1 MGNDSKAEMLETL
14 RGLVREA
21 LQLRRAG
28 AVYARLARAS
38 GQVDGYL
45 RALCDAGV
53 ATRSELL
60 TIVSEERVKL
70 DGPAFGGVRSELD
83 SIIAA

>member
-1 MGNDSKAEMLETL
+1 MGNNSKKEMLEIL

-21 LQLRRAG
+21 LKLRRDG

-38 GQVDGYL
+38 GAVDGYL
-45 RALCDAGV
+45 RALVDAGV

-60 TIVSEERVKL
+60 DLVTEERVKL
-70 DGPAFGGVRSELD
+70 DGPATGGVRTELD